1 MLFFPFFPTLEEIFY
16 CKCLI
21 KFAKYTHNTEKIRNF
36 VFGFNFANHIY
47 IMRKII
53 FNAFIPFLAI
63 CLIMAGCTI
72 TSVTTMPMAGVL
84 EQPMQPDSVPANVK
98 KAMDNAVK
106 FHSQE
111 IMSDST
117 TGIAVFSI
125 GEIDQT
131 PSEGFGIM
139 VTKGAVTT
147 NFLNIHNSREP
158 QARYNAKT
166 GDLWLTAVAMSGT
179 GVRVEWLYQIRFQD
193 DGKAYIKTEVNPYDV
208 QKKLLRRM
216 GYTIDGE
223 NVTLYD
229 EDRVLTTVTNTVTD
243 MGGFDEEKPLWIG
256 EQLYYD
262 LSGEEPRVVFVPG
275 VKFTTGLALTY
286 DDMPDRVCS
295 I

>member
-1 MLFFPFFPTLEEIFY
+1 MSS
-16 CKCLI
+16 
-21 KFAKYTHNTEKIRNF
+21 A
-36 VFGFNFANHIY
+36 FNLASHIY
-47 IMRKII
+47 IFMRKNI
-53 FNAFIPFLAI
+53 FTAFIPFLAI
-63 CLIMAGCTI
+63 CLIMAGCTV

-84 EQPMQPDSVPANVK
+84 EQPMQPDSIPANVK

-117 TGIAVFSI
+117 NDIAVFSI

-131 PSEGFGIM
+131 PSEGFGIT

-223 NVTLYD
+223 KVTLYD
-229 EDRVLTTVTNTVTD
+229 EDRVLSTVTNTVTD
-243 MGGFDEEKPLWIG
+243 MGGFDEEKPFWIG

-286 DDMPDRVCS
+286 DDMPDLSAPFTVDDKGDCK
-295 I
+295 IDEITVQETK

>member
-1 MLFFPFFPTLEEIFY
+1 
-16 CKCLI
+16 
-21 KFAKYTHNTEKIRNF
+21 
-36 VFGFNFANHIY
+36 
-47 IMRKII
+47 
-53 FNAFIPFLAI
+53 
-63 CLIMAGCTI
+63 
-72 TSVTTMPMAGVL
+72 MAGVL

-223 NVTLYD
+223 KVTLYD
-229 EDRVLTTVTNTVTD
+229 EDHVLTTVTNTVTD
-243 MGGFDEEKPLWIG
+243 MGGFDDEKPLWIG

-286 DDMPDRVCS
+286 DDMPDLSASFTVDDKGDCK
-295 I
+295 IAEITVQETK

>member
-1 MLFFPFFPTLEEIFY
+1 
-16 CKCLI
+16 
-21 KFAKYTHNTEKIRNF
+21 
-36 VFGFNFANHIY
+36 
-47 IMRKII
+47 
-53 FNAFIPFLAI
+53 
-63 CLIMAGCTI
+63 
-72 TSVTTMPMAGVL
+72 MAGVL

-223 NVTLYD
+223 KVTLYD
-229 EDRVLTTVTNTVTD
+229 EDHVLTTVTNTVTD
-243 MGGFDEEKPLWIG
+243 MGGFDDEKPLWIG

-286 DDMPDRVCS
+286 DDMPDLSASFTVDDKGDCK
-295 I
+295 IDEITVQETK

>member
-1 MLFFPFFPTLEEIFY
+1 ML
-16 CKCLI
+16 
-21 KFAKYTHNTEKIRNF
+21 NIRIIRKKS
-36 VFGFNFANHIY
+36 VILSSAFNLANHIY
-47 IMRKII
+47 IMRKNI
-53 FNAFIPFLAI
+53 FTAFIPFLAI
-63 CLIMAGCTI
+63 CLIMAGCTV

-84 EQPMQPDSVPANVK
+84 EQPMQPDSIPANVK

-117 TGIAVFSI
+117 NDIAVFSI

-131 PSEGFGIM
+131 PSEGFGIT

-158 QARYNAKT
+158 QARYNVKT

-223 NVTLYD
+223 KVTLYD
-229 EDRVLTTVTNTVTD
+229 EDRVLSTVTNTVTD
-243 MGGFDEEKPLWIG
+243 MGGFDEEKPFWIG

-286 DDMPDRVCS
+286 DDMPDLSAPFTVDDKGDCK
-295 I
+295 IDEITVQETK

>member
-1 MLFFPFFPTLEEIFY
+1 
-16 CKCLI
+16 
-21 KFAKYTHNTEKIRNF
+21 
-36 VFGFNFANHIY
+36 
-47 IMRKII
+47 MRKII

-63 CLIMAGCTI
+63 CFIMAGCTI

-223 NVTLYD
+223 KVTLYD

-243 MGGFDEEKPLWIG
+243 MGGFDEEKPFWIG

-286 DDMPDRVCS
+286 DDMPDLSAPFTVDDKGDCK
-295 I
+295 IDEITVQETK

>member
-1 MLFFPFFPTLEEIFY
+1 
-16 CKCLI
+16 
-21 KFAKYTHNTEKIRNF
+21 
-36 VFGFNFANHIY
+36 
-47 IMRKII
+47 MRKNII
-53 FNAFIPFLAI
+53 TTFIPLLAI

-72 TSVTTMPMAGVL
+72 TSVTTMPMAGTL
-84 EQPMQPDSVPANVK
+84 EEPLQPDSIPDNVK
-98 KAMDNAVK
+98 KAMDKAVK
-106 FHSQE
+106 LHSQE
-111 IMSDST
+111 FFTDST
-117 TGIAVFSI
+117 ANIAVSSI

-147 NFLNIHNSREP
+147 NFLKIHNSREP

-193 DGKAYIKTEVNPYDV
+193 DGKAFIKTEVNPYDV

-223 NVTLYD
+223 KVTLYD

-243 MGGFDEEKPLWIG
+243 MGGFDDEKPFWIG

-262 LSGEEPRVVFVPG
+262 LSGDEPRVVFVPG

-286 DDMPDRVCS
+286 DDMPDLSAPFTVDDKGNCTIGEIS
-295 I
+295 VQETK

>member
-1 MLFFPFFPTLEEIFY
+1 MNTL
-16 CKCLI
+16 KSLI
-21 KFAKYTHNTEKIRNF
+21 S
-36 VFGFNFANHIY
+36 
-47 IMRKII
+47 
-53 FNAFIPFLAI
+53 FLAI
-63 CLIMAGCTI
+63 CLMMASCKSTTI
-72 TSVTTMPMAGVL
+72 DTKPMAGTL
-84 EQPMQPDSVPANVK
+84 DAPLLIDSIPADVQE
-98 KAMDNAVK
+98 AMDKALKLHNHEV
-106 FHSQE
+106 
-111 IMSDST
+111 MSDTASNV
-117 TGIAVFSI
+117 AVFSI
-125 GEIDQT
+125 DEIDQT

-166 GDLWLTAVAMSGT
+166 GDLWLTAVAMAGT

-286 DDMPDRVCS
+286 DDMPDLSAPFTVDDKGDCK
-295 I
+295 IDEITVQETK

>member
-1 MLFFPFFPTLEEIFY
+1 
-16 CKCLI
+16 
-21 KFAKYTHNTEKIRNF
+21 
-36 VFGFNFANHIY
+36 
-47 IMRKII
+47 MRKNI
-53 FNAFIPFLAI
+53 FTAFIPFLAI
-63 CLIMAGCTI
+63 CIIMAGCTV

-84 EQPMQPDSVPANVK
+84 DQPMQPDSVPANVK

-131 PSEGFGIM
+131 PSEGFGIT

-216 GYTIDGE
+216 
-223 NVTLYD
+223 
-229 EDRVLTTVTNTVTD
+229 
-243 MGGFDEEKPLWIG
+243 
-256 EQLYYD
+256 
-262 LSGEEPRVVFVPG
+262 
-275 VKFTTGLALTY
+275 
-286 DDMPDRVCS
+286 
-295 I
+295 

>member
-1 MLFFPFFPTLEEIFY
+1 
-16 CKCLI
+16 
-21 KFAKYTHNTEKIRNF
+21 
-36 VFGFNFANHIY
+36 
-47 IMRKII
+47 MRKII

-275 VKFTTGLALTY
+275 VKFTTGLALT
-286 DDMPDRVCS
+286 
-295 I
+295 